1 MFSAPWI
8 PTTPEVLETLVT
20 NGGEIA
26 LRTWFIVI
34 FGVIC
39 LIMAGIG
46 SYKLVKVSKNACFC
60 FKIGFRVKK
69 SYTQKALFGFKNCKV
84 FLIYD
89 MDYNTL

>member
-26 LRTWFIVI
+26 LRTWFIVA

-39 LIMAGIG
+39 LIMAGLG
-46 SYKLVKVSKNACFC
+46 CFKLVKVSRNACF
-60 FKIGFRVKK
+60 V
-69 SYTQKALFGFKNCKV
+69 FKNW
-84 FLIYD
+84 FLE
-89 MDYNTL
+89 

>member
-46 SYKLVKVSKNACFC
+46 SYKLVKVSKKCLFC
-60 FKIGFRVKK
+60 YFKIGFRVKK
-69 SYTQKALFGFKNCKV
+69 SYTQKSFV
-84 FLIYD
+84 
-89 MDYNTL
+89 

>member
-1 MFSAPWI
+1 MFKAPWI

-69 SYTQKALFGFKNCKV
+69 SYTQKALFGF
-84 FLIYD
+84 
-89 MDYNTL
+89 